1 MQKVASGLKEEQK
14 SRLESLG
21 FKQVVEK
28 DKKVGVLRRK
38 LAIAYEHFRYVTQ
51 EKVDKFNA
59 KLHKKTMNRQ
69 GDYKRLEFESISKTE
84 LVPPSDVLTLLEEA
98 KKLDCFDEFEIGYIA
113 EVKDP
118 IVFGRVKGCANRFF
132 IGQWDDDVRI
142 EDILAPNEG

>member
-1 MQKVASGLKEEQK
+1 MQKVASGLKQEQG

-21 FKQVVEK
+21 FKQVVKK
-28 DKKVGVLRRK
+28 DKEVKTLRRK

-59 KLHKKTMNRQ
+59 KLHKKTQ
-69 GDYKRLEFESISKTE
+69 KRDGGYQYLEFESITKTE
-84 LVPPSDVLTLLEEA
+84 LVPPDDVLTLLEEA
-98 KKLDCFDEFEIGYIA
+98 KKFDCFDEFEIAHIA

-118 IVFGRVKGCANRFF
+118 ILFGTIKGCSTKFYIA
-132 IGQWDDDVRI
+132 QWDTDVRI